1 MSIDKTLSDLKGNI
15 DQFFKTQFD
24 ELVDGLSANGRKLFL
39 AKSNR
44 KQFEELLKR
53 KDKSFSERYFY
64 NQLLSLKNV
73 GYLSSQFSS
82 ISPIT
87 RRLKLEGGE
96 IIYAV
101 WNGNSYITQIN
112 ALPSEP
118 GKHGAGVYTARA
130 QDKNGE
136 KWRVDSAPDGE
147 AQTDYIRPKNLAING
162 CAEDIGEA
170 ATYMPAFIKYG
181 FGENALKDVYALF
194 YNPCTGGLSSEWRSL
209 QDSVGLNTQTA
220 KKLAD
225 VLILTAERQKEVN
238 LTVHESGHVVL
249 KSALRIA
256 VERGQSLENFT
267 VFYANPTHN
276 LQAVDR
282 LRGKTGMKLAAK
294 APLVNTL
301 SVKQYLLSGNVISDT
316 VITSRADPNN
326 KGVSIYNAIQTAFV
340 VGGFGS
346 ISASLL
352 GMAGAAVGA
361 APFLLGQSR
370 SLNQKVIDSPGKAVQ
385 EGIRHY
391 REKGKKLVWDPI
403 HKMMV
408 RE

>member
-1 MSIDKTLSDLKGNI
+1 MSIDKALSDLRGNI

-64 NQLLSLKNV
+64 NQLFSLKNV

-112 ALPSEP
+112 VLPSEP
-118 GKHGAGVYTARA
+118 GKHSAGVYTARA
-130 QDKNGE
+130 QDKLGKAWDINQDE
-136 KWRVDSAPDGE
+136 SQE
-147 AQTDYIRPKNLAING
+147 DYIRPKNLAING
-162 CAEDIGEA
+162 YAKNIRAA

-294 APLVNTL
+294 APLINTL

>member
-1 MSIDKTLSDLKGNI
+1 MSVEKTLLDLKVNI
-15 DQFFKTQFD
+15 DQFFKTQFE
-24 ELVDGLSANGRKLFL
+24 ELVDGLPASGRKLFL
-39 AKSNR
+39 AKTSR
-44 KQFEELLKR
+44 RQFENLLKR

-73 GYLSSQFSS
+73 GYLSSQFSTV
-82 ISPIT
+82 SPIT
-87 RRLKLEGGE
+87 RRLRLEGGE
-96 IIYAV
+96 IVYAV

-112 ALPSEP
+112 VLPSEP
-118 GKHGAGVYTARA
+118 GKRSAGVYTARV
-130 QDKNGE
+130 QDKLGKAWDINQDE
-136 KWRVDSAPDGE
+136 SQE
-147 AQTDYIRPKNLAING
+147 DYIRPKNLAING
-162 CAEDIGEA
+162 YAKNIRAA

-194 YNPCTGGLSSEWRSL
+194 YNPCTGGPSSEWRSL

-256 VERGQSLENFT
+256 VKRGQSLENFT

-294 APLVNTL
+294 APLINTL